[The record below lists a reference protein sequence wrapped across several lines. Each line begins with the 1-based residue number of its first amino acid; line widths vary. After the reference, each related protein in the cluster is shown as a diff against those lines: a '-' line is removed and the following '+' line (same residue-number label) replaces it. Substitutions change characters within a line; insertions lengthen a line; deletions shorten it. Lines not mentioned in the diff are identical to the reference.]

1 MRQRADRAWEID
13 YVGYVTGA
21 AGRLRRVAYAL
32 CGDWHQADDLVQ
44 ATFLRLYLNWRR
56 VRGETVDAYARR
68 ILLNRYLSGRRRSRR
83 EDVVA
88 DPPDLPAPATGAGGE
103 ARLDF
108 RLDLATALAALPPQR
123 RAMIVLRYPEEL
135 WVAEVADL
143 LGVAEGTVKSQTA
156 RTLQGLRVALG
167 EPARDK

>member
-68 ILLNRYLSGRRRSRR
+68 ILLNRYLSDRRRNRR

-103 ARLDF
+103 LGS
-108 RLDLATALAALPPQR
+108 TSGSTSPPR
-123 RAMIVLRYPEEL
+123 SRH
-135 WVAEVADL
+135 
-143 LGVAEGTVKSQTA
+143 
-156 RTLQGLRVALG
+156 
-167 EPARDK
+167 